1 MGATHATFAAESA
14 TCTIPSHATFAEMDE
29 IFQATET
36 SIISSICSWKF
47 LKKNS
52 ISHPKWP
59 AHNAI
64 AVSRDL
70 GS

>member
-1 MGATHATFAAESA
+1 MAAAHATFAAESA

-29 IFQATET
+29 IFQVTDT
-36 SIISSICSWKF
+36 SIISSPKSGRF
-47 LKKNS
+47 FKKNS
-52 ISHPKWP
+52 ISYPEWP